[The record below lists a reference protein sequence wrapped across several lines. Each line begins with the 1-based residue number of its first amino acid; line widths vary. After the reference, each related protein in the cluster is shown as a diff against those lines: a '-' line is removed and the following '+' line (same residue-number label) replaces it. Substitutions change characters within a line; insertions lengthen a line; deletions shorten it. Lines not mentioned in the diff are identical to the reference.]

1 MSVPMSRVLRFTLWS
16 VGILAVVL
24 GATLFWVES
33 QLRPEPLGARIKTI
47 LADAKIKGG
56 IARVEAS
63 LDGKFS
69 AEGIDLT
76 LPDGTKIAA
85 AAIKG
90 EAQVI
95 SIIKGTY
102 ALRSLEIK
110 TLDVDLSER
119 KPATKTAAEA
129 ASAPKTILPPVVLGP
144 YAVSGRIKLA
154 DGTLLRFSVRGDEF
168 DTRGKADF
176 RAGIAWPGFAVGK
189 QMTDPRGE
197 ITLKADF
204 RRPLGADGVG
214 LDDLIAD
221 VGSLRL
227 ELAAKDASPIAA
239 GSVGFVLDAAST
251 AGKPGVHFT
260 GTLSDSA
267 NRPAVKL
274 SGDHLAGRTTVTAQ
288 LDVDPTRF
296 GILSQQL
303 PDVRLSGNANGELE
317 GSRWQA
323 SADLKALWSDLSK
336 FSKSLAKNSRS
347 EWKLAANAQSTANG
361 FAVNSLAITGNGV
374 TIAIPQ
380 TLTWKGGLL
389 PENANDATMTIAA
402 NDADL
407 MALNPFLAAADIIA
421 TAGRWTGEASIS
433 FKDGKPAVTSIR
445 THSLRGVT
453 LERGGKALMHEIDAE
468 LPIKSEDGAISL
480 APFSLGCAAGNIATG
495 SLTLRPGADGAWSA
509 VANVN
514 VGIVEL
520 ASQPNWEDLPVDKLK
535 GIRVSAQA
543 ALERAAGKAPVVS
556 SADARIF
563 RQGLNLLS
571 LKLRQPLAL
580 DGSKPTGVLV
590 EASARDLPLESLSAV
605 VPGLKLTGDLKRADL
620 VAGFSREGLFVRT
633 EGAPL
638 SFTRTSVIWTGKL
651 WVKDCDLAASLDL
664 VVGEKSTI
672 IGFNQAE
679 LKNRSRILG
688 SGDIKLGLGDAG
700 TTLKLE
706 GDLGALAE
714 QPFAGPLNIVTGGQ
728 YRATADRS
736 QTGEIN
742 VTLQVREVGLKQSEG
757 RIKTA
762 ALAGKYVPAA
772 NGLSAEGSFKL
783 QATNLSGGKFTLT
796 QKTTGAKTDWQAV
809 VAIDNVDVDDFL
821 SLLPKSEEDISV
833 NGAPP
838 KPDRTPFWNN
848 QSGSLQLTIGTARA
862 YGISAEKVVVR
873 ADAEEKAIRLT
884 QLSGKLADGN
894 LSGRGQ
900 LAFQPSISNG
910 PYSLSATVSLNQ
922 FEFGSVAQ
930 AFPAVKEFLQGRADA
945 TAGLTSLCGTP
956 GELVSKLQVDTQLT
970 SKGGRIRAFG
980 DKSSSM
986 SLSAN
991 KAGDIGETLGGLAM
1005 IAGAL
1010 SKNQQQGEKIAKIG
1024 AAMTAAAKLQKAVA
1038 DFQYSSAT
1046 IKATRLAS
1054 GTIKLESADIRNEV
1068 LHLTAKGGITVD
1080 PKTGFTDWPMLFST
1094 QMRGAG
1100 EYAQYF
1106 QALGFGIGPSP
1117 TDGFTDGPGVNVSGS
1132 LNQVKTDLVEKLQQA
1147 VDNVRS
1153 AANARPDNPTQGTS
1167 GTKITPAGKIPATNT
1182 PAPKKSNPLGD
1193 LLKELGR

>member
-1 MSVPMSRVLRFTLWS
+1 
-16 VGILAVVL
+16 
-24 GATLFWVES
+24 
-33 QLRPEPLGARIKTI
+33 
-47 LADAKIKGG
+47 
-56 IARVEAS
+56 
-63 LDGKFS
+63 
-69 AEGIDLT
+69 
-76 LPDGTKIAA
+76 
-85 AAIKG
+85 
-90 EAQVI
+90 
-95 SIIKGTY
+95 
-102 ALRSLEIK
+102 
-110 TLDVDLSER
+110 
-119 KPATKTAAEA
+119 
-129 ASAPKTILPPVVLGP
+129 
-144 YAVSGRIKLA
+144 
-154 DGTLLRFSVRGDEF
+154 
-168 DTRGKADF
+168 
-176 RAGIAWPGFAVGK
+176 
-189 QMTDPRGE
+189 
-197 ITLKADF
+197 
-204 RRPLGADGVG
+204 
-214 LDDLIAD
+214 
-221 VGSLRL
+221 
-227 ELAAKDASPIAA
+227 
-239 GSVGFVLDAAST
+239 
-251 AGKPGVHFT
+251 
-260 GTLSDSA
+260 
-267 NRPAVKL
+267 
-274 SGDHLAGRTTVTAQ
+274 
-288 LDVDPTRF
+288 
-296 GILSQQL
+296 
-303 PDVRLSGNANGELE
+303 
-317 GSRWQA
+317 
-323 SADLKALWSDLSK
+323 
-336 FSKSLAKNSRS
+336 
-347 EWKLAANAQSTANG
+347 
-361 FAVNSLAITGNGV
+361 
-374 TIAIPQ
+374 
-380 TLTWKGGLL
+380 
-389 PENANDATMTIAA
+389 
-402 NDADL
+402 
-407 MALNPFLAAADIIA
+407 
-421 TAGRWTGEASIS
+421 
-433 FKDGKPAVTSIR
+433 
-445 THSLRGVT
+445 
-453 LERGGKALMHEIDAE
+453 
-468 LPIKSEDGAISL
+468 
-480 APFSLGCAAGNIATG
+480 
-495 SLTLRPGADGAWSA
+495 
-509 VANVN
+509 
-514 VGIVEL
+514 
-520 ASQPNWEDLPVDKLK
+520 
-535 GIRVSAQA
+535 
-543 ALERAAGKAPVVS
+543 
-556 SADARIF
+556 
-563 RQGLNLLS
+563 
-571 LKLRQPLAL
+571 
-580 DGSKPTGVLV
+580 
-590 EASARDLPLESLSAV
+590 
-605 VPGLKLTGDLKRADL
+605 
-620 VAGFSREGLFVRT
+620 
-633 EGAPL
+633 
-638 SFTRTSVIWTGKL
+638 
-651 WVKDCDLAASLDL
+651 
-664 VVGEKSTI
+664 
-672 IGFNQAE
+672 
-679 LKNRSRILG
+679 
-688 SGDIKLGLGDAG
+688 
-700 TTLKLE
+700 
-706 GDLGALAE
+706 
-714 QPFAGPLNIVTGGQ
+714 
-728 YRATADRS
+728 
-736 QTGEIN
+736 
-742 VTLQVREVGLKQSEG
+742 
-757 RIKTA
+757 
-762 ALAGKYVPAA
+762 
-772 NGLSAEGSFKL
+772 
-783 QATNLSGGKFTLT
+783 
-796 QKTTGAKTDWQAV
+796 

-1046 IKATRLAS
+1046 VKATRLAS

>member
-1 MSVPMSRVLRFTLWS
+1 MSRVLRFTLWS

-453 LERGGKALMHEIDAE
+453 LERGGKALMREIDAE

-535 GIRVSAQA
+535 GIRVSAQTTV
-543 ALERAAGKAPVVS
+543 ERASGKAPVVS

-762 ALAGKYVPAA
+762 ALAGNYVPAA

-783 QATNLSGGKFTLT
+783 QATHLSGGKFTLT

-838 KPDRTPFWNN
+838 KPDRMPFWTN

-930 AFPAVKEFLQGRADA
+930 AFPSVKEFLQGRADA

-956 GELVSKLQVDTQLT
+956 GELVGKLQIDTQLS

>member
-1 MSVPMSRVLRFTLWS
+1 MSRVLRFILWS

-76 LPDGTKIAA
+76 LPDGTKISA

-102 ALRSLEIK
+102 ALNSLEIK

-119 KPATKTAAEA
+119 KSATKAAATGSTA
-129 ASAPKTILPPVVLGP
+129 KTKTTLPPIALGP
-144 YAVSGRIKLA
+144 YAVSGRVKLA

-168 DTRGKADF
+168 DTRSKADF

-221 VGSLRL
+221 VGSLSL
-227 ELAAKDASPIAA
+227 ELAAKDASPLAA
-239 GSVGFVLDAAST
+239 GSVDLVLNAASS

-267 NRPAVKL
+267 RRPAVKL

-323 SADLKALWSDLSK
+323 SADLRALWPDLSK

-347 EWKLAANAQSTANG
+347 EWKLAANAQSTATG

-389 PENANDATMTIAA
+389 PENANDATVTIAA

-407 MALNPFLAAADIIA
+407 MALNPFLAAADVIA

-453 LERGGKALMHEIDAE
+453 LERGGKALMREIDAE

-480 APFSLGCAAGNIATG
+480 SPFSLGCAAGNIATG

-535 GIRVSAQA
+535 GIRVSAQTA
-543 ALERAAGKAPVVS
+543 VERASGKAPVVS

-638 SFTRTSVIWTGKL
+638 SFSRTSVVWTGKL

-664 VVGEKSTI
+664 VVGEKSTV

-679 LKNRSRILG
+679 LKNRSRTLA

-742 VTLQVREVGLKQSEG
+742 VTLQVRDVGLKQSEG

-783 QATNLSGGKFTLT
+783 QASNLSGGKFTLT

-821 SLLPKSEEDISV
+821 SLLPKSEEDVSA

-838 KPDRTPFWNN
+838 KPDRTPFWTN

-862 YGISAEKVVVR
+862 YGISAEKVVLR

-884 QLSGKLADGN
+884 QLSGKVADGD

-956 GELVSKLQVDTQLT
+956 GELVGKLQVDTQLS

-1167 GTKITPAGKIPATNT
+1167 ATKITPSGKVPATNS
-1182 PAPKKSNPLGD
+1182 PAPKKINPLGD

>member
-1 MSVPMSRVLRFTLWS
+1 MSRVLRFTLWS

-33 QLRPEPLGARIKTI
+33 QLRPEPLGARVKGL

-69 AEGIDLT
+69 AEGIDLV
-76 LPDGTKIAA
+76 LADGTKISV

-90 EAQVI
+90 EAKLF

-102 ALRSLEIK
+102 ALTSLEIK

-119 KPATKTAAEA
+119 KPAAKETAAKATPAATKT
-129 ASAPKTILPPVVLGP
+129 TLPPIVLGP
-144 YAVSGRIKLA
+144 YAVSGRVKLA

-197 ITLKADF
+197 VTLKADF
-204 RRPLGADGVG
+204 RRPLGADGIG

-239 GSVGFVLDAAST
+239 GSVGLVLDAAGA
-251 AGKPGVHFT
+251 AGKPGMNFS

-267 NRPAVKL
+267 SRPAVKL
-274 SGDHLAGRTTVTAQ
+274 TGSHLAGRTTFDAQ

-303 PDVRLSGNANGELE
+303 PDVRLTGKANGELE

-323 SADLKALWSDLSK
+323 SADLKALWADLSK

-347 EWKLAANAQSTANG
+347 EWKLAANAQSTTTG
-361 FAVNSLAITGNGV
+361 FAVNSLAVTGNGV

-389 PENANDATMTIAA
+389 PENANDATVTIAA
-402 NDADL
+402 DEADL
-407 MALNPFLAAADIIA
+407 MALNPFLAAADVIA
-421 TAGRWTGEASIS
+421 TAGRWTGEASVS
-433 FKDGKPAVTSIR
+433 FKDGKPAVTSVR

-453 LERGGKALMHEIDAE
+453 LERGGKALMREIDAE

-480 APFSLGCAAGNIATG
+480 APFSVGCAAGNIASG

-509 VANVN
+509 VADVN

-535 GIRVSAQA
+535 GIRVNARTSVD
-543 ALERAAGKAPVVS
+543 RAPGKAPVVG
-556 SADARIF
+556 SAEARIF

-638 SFTRTSVIWTGKL
+638 SFTHTSVTWSGKL

-664 VVGEKSTI
+664 VVGEKATL

-679 LKNRSRILG
+679 LKNRSRILAA
-688 SGDIKLGLGDAG
+688 GDIKLGLGDAG

-728 YRATADRS
+728 YRATADRAQS
-736 QTGEIN
+736 GEIN
-742 VTLQVREVGLKQSEG
+742 VTLQVREVGLKQSDG
-757 RIKTA
+757 RIKSA
-762 ALAGKYVPAA
+762 AVAGKYVPAA
-772 NGLSAEGSFKL
+772 DGLSAEGSFKL

-796 QKTTGAKTDWQAV
+796 QKTAGAKTDWQAL

-821 SLLPKSEEDISV
+821 SLLPKSEEEAAT

-838 KPDRTPFWNN
+838 KPDRAPFWAN
-848 QSGSLQLTIGTARA
+848 QSGSLQVTVGTARA
-862 YGISAEKVVVR
+862 YGISAEKVVLR
-873 ADAEEKAIRLT
+873 AEAEEKAIRLT
-884 QLSGKLADGN
+884 QLSGKLADGT

-900 LAFQPSISNG
+900 LAFQPTISNG

-930 AFPAVKEFLQGRADA
+930 AFPSVKEFLQGRADA
-945 TAGLTSLCGTP
+945 TAGLTSVCGTP
-956 GELVSKLQVDTQLT
+956 GELVGKLQVDTQLT

-1046 IKATRLAS
+1046 IKASRLAS

-1068 LHLTAKGGITVD
+1068 LHLTAKGGISVD
-1080 PKTGFTDWPMLFST
+1080 PKAGFTDWPMVFST

-1100 EYAQYF
+1100 EFAQYF

-1117 TDGFTDGPGVNVSGS
+1117 ADGFTDGPGVNVTGS

-1167 GTKITPAGKIPATNT
+1167 ATKITPSGKTPATST
-1182 PAPKKSNPLGD
+1182 PTPKKSNPLGD

>member
-1 MSVPMSRVLRFTLWS
+1 MSRVLRFTLWS

-119 KPATKTAAEA
+119 KPATRTAAEA

-453 LERGGKALMHEIDAE
+453 LERGGKALMREIDAE

-535 GIRVSAQA
+535 GIRVSAQTTV
-543 ALERAAGKAPVVS
+543 ERASGKAPVVS

-772 NGLSAEGSFKL
+772 NGLSTEGSFKL
-783 QATNLSGGKFTLT
+783 QATHLSGGKFTLT

-838 KPDRTPFWNN
+838 KPDRTPFWTN

-930 AFPAVKEFLQGRADA
+930 AFPSVKEFLQGRADA

-956 GELVSKLQVDTQLT
+956 GELVGKLQIDTQLS

>member
-1 MSVPMSRVLRFTLWS
+1 MR
-16 VGILAVVL
+16 
-24 GATLFWVES
+24 
-33 QLRPEPLGARIKTI
+33 
-47 LADAKIKGG
+47 
-56 IARVEAS
+56 
-63 LDGKFS
+63 
-69 AEGIDLT
+69 
-76 LPDGTKIAA
+76 
-85 AAIKG
+85 
-90 EAQVI
+90 
-95 SIIKGTY
+95 
-102 ALRSLEIK
+102 
-110 TLDVDLSER
+110 
-119 KPATKTAAEA
+119 
-129 ASAPKTILPPVVLGP
+129 
-144 YAVSGRIKLA
+144 
-154 DGTLLRFSVRGDEF
+154 
-168 DTRGKADF
+168 
-176 RAGIAWPGFAVGK
+176 
-189 QMTDPRGE
+189 
-197 ITLKADF
+197 
-204 RRPLGADGVG
+204 
-214 LDDLIAD
+214 
-221 VGSLRL
+221 
-227 ELAAKDASPIAA
+227 
-239 GSVGFVLDAAST
+239 
-251 AGKPGVHFT
+251 
-260 GTLSDSA
+260 
-267 NRPAVKL
+267 
-274 SGDHLAGRTTVTAQ
+274 
-288 LDVDPTRF
+288 
-296 GILSQQL
+296 
-303 PDVRLSGNANGELE
+303 
-317 GSRWQA
+317 
-323 SADLKALWSDLSK
+323 
-336 FSKSLAKNSRS
+336 
-347 EWKLAANAQSTANG
+347 
-361 FAVNSLAITGNGV
+361 
-374 TIAIPQ
+374 
-380 TLTWKGGLL
+380 
-389 PENANDATMTIAA
+389 
-402 NDADL
+402 
-407 MALNPFLAAADIIA
+407 
-421 TAGRWTGEASIS
+421 
-433 FKDGKPAVTSIR
+433 
-445 THSLRGVT
+445 
-453 LERGGKALMHEIDAE
+453 EIDAE

-535 GIRVSAQA
+535 GIRVSAQTTV
-543 ALERAAGKAPVVS
+543 ERASGKAPVVS

-783 QATNLSGGKFTLT
+783 QATHLSGGKFTLT

-838 KPDRTPFWNN
+838 KPDRTPFWTN

-873 ADAEEKAIRLT
+873 ADAEENAIRLT

-930 AFPAVKEFLQGRADA
+930 AFPSVKEFLQGRADA

-956 GELVSKLQVDTQLT
+956 GELVGKLQIDTQLS

-991 KAGDIGETLGGLAM
+991 KAGDIGETLGGLAI

>member
-1 MSVPMSRVLRFTLWS
+1 MSRVLRFTLWS

-33 QLRPEPLGARIKTI
+33 QLRPEPLGARVKGL

-56 IARVEAS
+56 VARIEAS

-69 AEGIDLT
+69 AEGIDLV
-76 LPDGTKIAA
+76 LADGTKISA

-90 EAQVI
+90 EAKLF

-102 ALRSLEIK
+102 ALTSLEIK

-119 KPATKTAAEA
+119 KPAAKAVNVGPAAATKT
-129 ASAPKTILPPVVLGP
+129 TLPPIVLGP
-144 YAVSGRIKLA
+144 YAVSGRVKLT

-168 DTRGKADF
+168 DSHGKADF

-197 ITLKADF
+197 VTLKADF
-204 RRPLGADGVG
+204 RRPLGADGIG
-214 LDDLIAD
+214 LDDLLAD

-239 GSVGFVLDAAST
+239 GSVGLVLDAAGA
-251 AGKPGVHFT
+251 AGKPGMNFS

-267 NRPAVKL
+267 SRPAVKL
-274 SGDHLAGRTTVTAQ
+274 TGSHLAGRTTFDAQ

-303 PDVRLSGNANGELE
+303 PDVRLTGKANGELE

-323 SADLKALWSDLSK
+323 SADLKALWADLSK

-347 EWKLAANAQSTANG
+347 EWKLAANAQSTATG
-361 FAVNSLAITGNGV
+361 FAVNSLSVTGNGV

-389 PENANDATMTIAA
+389 PENANDATVTIAA
-402 NDADL
+402 DEADL
-407 MALNPFLAAADIIA
+407 MALNPFLAAADVIA
-421 TAGRWTGEASIS
+421 TAGRWTGEASVS
-433 FKDGKPAVTSIR
+433 FKDGKPAVTSVR

-453 LERGGKALMHEIDAE
+453 LERGGKALMREIDAE

-480 APFSLGCAAGNIATG
+480 APFSVGCAAGNIASG
-495 SLTLRPGADGAWSA
+495 SLTLRPGAEGAWSA
-509 VANVN
+509 VADVN

-535 GIRVSAQA
+535 GIRVSARTSVD
-543 ALERAAGKAPVVS
+543 RAAGKAPVVG
-556 SADARIF
+556 SAEARIF
-563 RQGLNLLS
+563 RQGLNLLA

-580 DGSKPTGVLV
+580 DGAKPTGVLV

-638 SFTRTSVIWTGKL
+638 SFTHTSVTWSGKL

-664 VVGEKSTI
+664 VVGEKATL

-679 LKNRSRILG
+679 LKNRSRILAT
-688 SGDIKLGLGDAG
+688 GDIKLGLGDAG

-728 YRATADRS
+728 YRATADRAQS
-736 QTGEIN
+736 GEIN
-742 VTLQVREVGLKQSEG
+742 VTLQVREVGLKQSDG
-757 RIKTA
+757 RIKSA
-762 ALAGKYVPAA
+762 AVAGKYVPAA
-772 NGLSAEGSFKL
+772 DGLSAEGSFKL

-796 QKTTGAKTDWQAV
+796 QKTAGAKTDWQAL

-821 SLLPKSEEDISV
+821 SLLPKSEEEAAT

-838 KPDRTPFWNN
+838 KPDRAPFWAN
-848 QSGSLQLTIGTARA
+848 QSGSLQVTVGTARA
-862 YGISAEKVVVR
+862 YGISAEKVFLR
-873 ADAEEKAIRLT
+873 AEAEEKAVRLT
-884 QLSGKLADGN
+884 QLSGKLADGT

-900 LAFQPSISNG
+900 LAFQPTISNG

-930 AFPAVKEFLQGRADA
+930 AFPSVKEFLQGRADA
-945 TAGLTSLCGTP
+945 TAGLTSVCGTP
-956 GELVSKLQVDTQLT
+956 GELVGKLQVDTQLT

-1046 IKATRLAS
+1046 IKASRLAS

-1068 LHLTAKGGITVD
+1068 LHLTAKGGISVD
-1080 PKTGFTDWPMLFST
+1080 PKVGFTDWPMVFST

-1100 EYAQYF
+1100 EFAQYF

-1117 TDGFTDGPGVNVSGS
+1117 ADGFTDGPGVNVTGS

-1167 GTKITPAGKIPATNT
+1167 ATKITPAGKTPATGT
-1182 PAPKKSNPLGD
+1182 PTPKKSNPLGD

>member
-1 MSVPMSRVLRFTLWS
+1 MSRVLRFTLWS

-260 GTLSDSA
+260 GMLSDSA

-453 LERGGKALMHEIDAE
+453 LERGGKALMREIDAE

-535 GIRVSAQA
+535 GIRVSAQTTV
-543 ALERAAGKAPVVS
+543 ERASGKAPVVS

-783 QATNLSGGKFTLT
+783 QATHLSGGKFTLT

-838 KPDRTPFWNN
+838 KPDRTPFWTN

-930 AFPAVKEFLQGRADA
+930 AFPSVKEFLQGRADA

-956 GELVSKLQVDTQLT
+956 GELIGKLQIDTQLS

-1080 PKTGFTDWPMLFST
+1080 PKTSFTDWPMLFST

>member
-1 MSVPMSRVLRFTLWS
+1 MSRVLRFTLWS

-260 GTLSDSA
+260 GMLSDSA

-453 LERGGKALMHEIDAE
+453 LERGGKALMREIDAE

-535 GIRVSAQA
+535 GIRVSAQTTV
-543 ALERAAGKAPVVS
+543 ERASGKAPVVS

-783 QATNLSGGKFTLT
+783 QATHLSGGKFTLT

-838 KPDRTPFWNN
+838 KPDRTPFWTN

-930 AFPAVKEFLQGRADA
+930 AFPSVKEFLQGRADA

-956 GELVSKLQVDTQLT
+956 GELVGKLQIDTQLS

>member
-1 MSVPMSRVLRFTLWS
+1 MSRVLRFTLWS

-33 QLRPEPLGARIKTI
+33 QLRPEPLGARIKGL

-56 IARVEAS
+56 IARIEAS

-76 LPDGTKIAA
+76 LPDGTKISA

-90 EAQVI
+90 EALII

-102 ALRSLEIK
+102 ALSSLEIK

-119 KPATKTAAEA
+119 KSEEKTPGTGSGAATKT
-129 ASAPKTILPPVVLGP
+129 TLPPVVLGP
-144 YAVSGRIKLA
+144 YAVSGRVKLA

-197 ITLKADF
+197 ITLKANF
-204 RRPLGADGVG
+204 QRPLGADGIG

-221 VGSLRL
+221 IGSLRL

-274 SGDHLAGRTTVTAQ
+274 SGNNLAGRTTINAQ

-303 PDVRLSGNANGELE
+303 PDVRLTGNANGELE
-317 GSRWQA
+317 GARWQA
-323 SADLKALWSDLSK
+323 SADLKALWADLSK

-347 EWKLAANAQSTANG
+347 EWKLVANAQSTDSG

-389 PENANDATMTIAA
+389 PENANDATVTIAA

-407 MALNPFLAAADIIA
+407 MALNPFLAAADVIA

-468 LPIKSEDGAISL
+468 LPVKSEDGAISL
-480 APFSLGCAAGNIATG
+480 APFSVGCAAGNIATG

-520 ASQPNWEDLPVDKLK
+520 ASQPNWGDLPVDKLK
-535 GIRVSAQA
+535 GIRVSAQTTVD
-543 ALERAAGKAPVVS
+543 RAAGKAPVVS
-556 SADARIF
+556 SAEARIF

-571 LKLRQPLAL
+571 LKLRKPLAL
-580 DGSKPTGVLV
+580 DGSKPTGVVV
-590 EASARDLPLESLSAV
+590 EAAARDLPLESLSAV

-620 VAGFSREGLFVRT
+620 VAGFSRDGLFVRT

-638 SFTRTSVIWTGKL
+638 SFTRTSVTWTGKL
-651 WVKDCDLAASLDL
+651 WVKDCDLTASLDL
-664 VVGEKSTI
+664 LVGDKSTT

-679 LKNRSRILG
+679 LKNRSRTLA

-728 YRATADRS
+728 YRATADRAQS
-736 QTGEIN
+736 GEIN
-742 VTLQVREVGLKQSEG
+742 VALQVREVGLKQSEG
-757 RIKTA
+757 RIQSA
-762 ALAGKYVPAA
+762 SLAGKYVPAA

-783 QATNLSGGKFTLT
+783 QATQLSGGKFTLA
-796 QKTTGAKTDWQAV
+796 QKITGAKTDWQAV

-821 SLLPKSEEDISV
+821 SLLPKTEEGIST

-838 KPDRTPFWNN
+838 RPDRAPFWAN
-848 QSGSLQLTIGTARA
+848 QSGSLQLTIGTAKA

-873 ADAEEKAIRLT
+873 AEAEEKALRLT

-894 LSGRGQ
+894 ISGRGQ
-900 LAFQPSISNG
+900 LAFLPTISNG

-922 FEFGSVAQ
+922 FDFGSIAQ
-930 AFPAVKEFLQGRADA
+930 AFPAAKDFIQGRADA
-945 TAGLTSLCGTP
+945 TAGLTSVCGTP
-956 GELVSKLQVDTQLT
+956 GELVGKLQVDTQLT
-970 SKGGRIRAFG
+970 SKGGRIRPFG
-980 DKSSSM
+980 DKNSSM

-991 KAGDIGETLGGLAM
+991 KAGDIGETLGGLAL

-1010 SKNQQQGEKIAKIG
+1010 TKNQQQGEKVAKIG
-1024 AAMTAAAKLQKAVA
+1024 AAMTAAGKLQKAVA
-1038 DFQYSSAT
+1038 DFQYTSAT

-1054 GTIKLESADIRNEV
+1054 GTIKLEAADIRNEV
-1068 LHLTAKGGITVD
+1068 LQLAAKGGINVD
-1080 PKTGFTDWPMLFST
+1080 PKLDFADWPMAFTT

-1100 EYAQYF
+1100 EFAQYF
-1106 QALGFGIGPSP
+1106 QALGFGTGPSP
-1117 TDGFTDGPGVNVSGS
+1117 ADGFTEGPGVSVGGS
-1132 LNQVKTDLVEKLQQA
+1132 LNQVKTDLAEKLQQA
-1147 VDNVRS
+1147 IDNVRAS
-1153 AANARPDNPTQGTS
+1153 QSTAPSNPGTQTTPGAQAA
-1167 GTKITPAGKIPATNT
+1167 
-1182 PAPKKSNPLGD
+1182 PAPTTPSPKKRNPFGD
-1193 LLKELGR
+1193 LLQELGR

>member
-1 MSVPMSRVLRFTLWS
+1 MSRVLRFTLWS

-33 QLRPEPLGARIKTI
+33 QLRPEPLGARVKGM
-47 LADAKIKGG
+47 LANAKIKGG

-69 AEGIDLT
+69 AEGIDLV
-76 LPDGTKIAA
+76 LPDGTKISA

-90 EAQVI
+90 EAQII

-102 ALRSLEIK
+102 ALSSLEIK

-119 KPATKTAAEA
+119 KPEAKTPGTGSAAATKT
-129 ASAPKTILPPVVLGP
+129 TLPPVVLGP

-197 ITLKADF
+197 ITLKAGF

-214 LDDLIAD
+214 LDELIAD

-251 AGKPGVHFT
+251 AGKPGVNFT

-274 SGDHLAGRTTVTAQ
+274 SGNHLAGRTTVNAQ

-303 PDVRLSGNANGELE
+303 PDVRLSGSANGELE
-317 GSRWQA
+317 GARWQA

-347 EWKLAANAQSTANG
+347 EWKLAANAQSTASG

-389 PENANDATMTIAA
+389 PENANDATVTIAA

-407 MALNPFLAAADIIA
+407 MSLNPFLAAADVIA

-433 FKDGKPAVTSIR
+433 FKDGQPTVTSIR

-453 LERGGKALMHEIDAE
+453 LERGGKALMREIDAE

-495 SLTLRPGADGAWSA
+495 SLTLRPGAEGAWSA

-535 GIRVSAQA
+535 GIRVSAQTTVD
-543 ALERAAGKAPVVS
+543 RAAGKAPVVS

-638 SFTRTSVIWTGKL
+638 SFTRTSVTWTGKL

-664 VVGEKSTI
+664 LVGEKSTI

-679 LKNRSRILG
+679 LKNRSRTLAL
-688 SGDIKLGLGDAG
+688 GDIKLGLGDAG

-728 YRATADRS
+728 YRATADRTQS
-736 QTGEIN
+736 GEIN

-762 ALAGKYVPAA
+762 ALAGRYVPTA

-783 QATNLSGGKFTLT
+783 QATHLSGGKFTLT
-796 QKTTGAKTDWQAV
+796 QKITGAKTDWQAV

-821 SLLPKSEEDISV
+821 SLLPKSEADLSA

-838 KPDRTPFWNN
+838 RPDRTPFWTN
-848 QSGSLQLTIGTARA
+848 QSGSLQLTIGTAKA

-873 ADAEEKAIRLT
+873 AEADERAIRLT
-884 QLSGKLADGN
+884 QLSGKLADGDI
-894 LSGRGQ
+894 SGRGQ
-900 LAFQPSISNG
+900 LAFLPAISNG

-922 FEFGSVAQ
+922 FDFGSVAQ
-930 AFPAVKEFLQGRADA
+930 AFPSVRDFLQGRADA
-945 TAGLTSLCGTP
+945 TAGLTSVCGTP
-956 GELVSKLQVDTQLT
+956 GELIGKLQVDTQLT

-991 KAGDIGETLGGLAM
+991 NAGDIGETLGGLAM

-1010 SKNQQQGEKIAKIG
+1010 TKNQQQGEKIAKIG
-1024 AAMTAAAKLQKAVA
+1024 AAMTAAGKLQKAVA
-1038 DFQYSSAT
+1038 DFQYTSAT
-1046 IKATRLAS
+1046 IKASRLAS
-1054 GTIKLESADIRNEV
+1054 GTIKLEAADIRNEV
-1068 LHLTAKGGITVD
+1068 LHLAAKGGINVD
-1080 PKTGFTDWPMLFST
+1080 PKLGFADWPMVFNT

-1100 EYAQYF
+1100 EYAQCF
-1106 QALGFGIGPSP
+1106 QALGFGSGPSP
-1117 TDGFTDGPGVNVSGS
+1117 TDGFTEGPSVNVGGS
-1132 LNQVKTDLVEKLQQA
+1132 LNQVKTDLAEKLQQA
-1147 VDNVRS
+1147 IDNVRASQS
-1153 AANARPDNPTQGTS
+1153 AAPSNPGVQP
-1167 GTKITPAGKIPATNT
+1167 TPGNQAA
-1182 PAPKKSNPLGD
+1182 PAPTSPSPKKRSPFGD
-1193 LLKELGR
+1193 LLQELGR

>member
-1 MSVPMSRVLRFTLWS
+1 MSRVLRFTLWS

-33 QLRPEPLGARIKTI
+33 QLRPEPLGARVKGL

-56 IARVEAS
+56 IARIEAS

-76 LPDGTKIAA
+76 LADGTKIAA
-85 AAIKG
+85 ASIKG
-90 EAQVI
+90 EALLF

-102 ALRSLEIK
+102 ALGNLEVR
-110 TLDVDLSER
+110 TLEVDLSER
-119 KPATKTAAEA
+119 RPDPKKPDSKTA
-129 ASAPKTILPPVVLGP
+129 STSKTTLPPVVLGP
-144 YAVSGRIKLA
+144 YAIAGRIKLA

-197 ITLKADF
+197 VTLKADF
-204 RRPLGADGVG
+204 RRPLGADG
-214 LDDLIAD
+214 LAPEDLIAD
-221 VGSLRL
+221 IGNLRL
-227 ELAAKDASPIAA
+227 ELTAKDASPLAA
-239 GSVGFVLDAAST
+239 GSVGFQLEAISVP
-251 AGKPGVHFT
+251 GKPGTLFT
-260 GTLSDSA
+260 GTLTDSA
-267 NRPAVKL
+267 NQPAVKL
-274 SGDHLAGRTTVTAQ
+274 SGNHLAGRTVGTAQ
-288 LDVDPTRF
+288 LNIDPSRF

-303 PDVRLSGNANGELE
+303 PDVRLSGMAAGEIE
-317 GSRWQA
+317 GARWQG
-323 SADLKALWSDLSK
+323 SIDLKALWSDLSK

-347 EWKLAANAQSTANG
+347 EWKLAASAQSTSAG

-389 PENANDATMTIAA
+389 PENANDATVTIAA
-402 NDADL
+402 NDAD
-407 MALNPFLAAADIIA
+407 MVALNPFLAAADIIA
-421 TAGRWTGEASIS
+421 TTGRWTGEASIS
-433 FKDGKPAVTSIR
+433 FKDGKPAVTSVR

-453 LERGGKALMHEIDAE
+453 LERAGKVLMREIDAE
-468 LPIKSEDGAISL
+468 LPVKSEGGAISL
-480 APFSLGCAAGNIATG
+480 SPFSLSCAAGNIANG

-509 VANVN
+509 QADVN

-543 ALERAAGKAPVVS
+543 SAARAAGKAPVVS
-556 SADARIF
+556 TAEARIF

-580 DGSKPTGVLV
+580 DGAKPTGVLV
-590 EASARDLPLESLSAV
+590 EAAARDLPLESLAAV

-620 VAGFSREGLFVRT
+620 VAGFNREGLFVRT

-638 SFTRTSVIWTGKL
+638 SFTRTSVSWTGKT

-664 VVGEKSTI
+664 LVGEKSTV

-679 LKNRSRILG
+679 LKSRQRVLAA
-688 SGDIKLGLGDAG
+688 GDIRLGLGEAG

-714 QPFAGPLNIVTGGQ
+714 QPFAGPLNIVTGGR
-728 YRATADRS
+728 YRANAERAQS
-736 QTGEIN
+736 GEIN
-742 VTLQVREVGLKQSEG
+742 VTLQVSEVGLKQSEG
-757 RIKTA
+757 RIKQA
-762 ALAGKYVPAA
+762 SVSGRYVPKAD
-772 NGLSAEGSFKL
+772 GLSAEGSFKM

-796 QKTTGAKTDWQAV
+796 QQSAGKKTDWQAV
-809 VAIDNVDVDDFL
+809 VTVDNVDVDDFL
-821 SLLPKSEEDISV
+821 ALLPKSAEDV
-833 NGAPP
+833 AEAPKATP
-838 KPDRTPFWNN
+838 RPDRTPFWAD
-848 QSGSLQLTIGTARA
+848 QTGSLQLSIGTARA
-862 YGISAEKVVVR
+862 YGVSAEKVIVR
-873 ADAEEKAIRLT
+873 AEAEEKAIRLT
-884 QLSGKLADGN
+884 QLSGKLAEGS

-900 LAFQPSISNG
+900 LTFLPTISNG
-910 PYSLSATVSLNQ
+910 PYSLSATVALNQ

-930 AFPAVKEFLQGRADA
+930 AFPTVKEFLQGKADA
-945 TAGLTSLCGTP
+945 VASLTSVCGTP
-956 GELVSKLQVDTQLT
+956 GELAGKLQVDAQLT

-980 DKSSSM
+980 DKNSSM

-991 KAGDIGETLGGLAM
+991 KAGEVTEVLGGLAM
-1005 IAGAL
+1005 IIGG
-1010 SKNQQQGEKIAKIG
+1010 NNNPKIAKIG

-1038 DFQYSSAT
+1038 DFQYTSAT
-1046 IKATRLAS
+1046 IKASRLAS
-1054 GTIKLESADIRNEV
+1054 GSIKLEQADIRNEA
-1068 LHLTAKGGITVD
+1068 LHLAAKGGISVD
-1080 PKTGFTDWPMLFST
+1080 PKLGFTDWPMSFST

-1100 EYAQYF
+1100 EFAQYF
-1106 QALGFGIGPSP
+1106 QALGFAGPAP
-1117 TDGFTDGPGVNVSGS
+1117 AADGFTEGPGVNVTGS
-1132 LNQVKTDLVEKLQQA
+1132 LNQVKTDLAEKLQQA
-1147 VDNVRS
+1147 VDNVRAS
-1153 AANARPDNPTQGTS
+1153 PAAATQGNQPQAAPNNRA
-1167 GTKITPAGKIPATNT
+1167 TPASKAPATEPT
-1182 PAPKKSNPLGD
+1182 PAPKKRNPFGD

>member
-1 MSVPMSRVLRFTLWS
+1 MSRVLRFTLWS

-56 IARVEAS
+56 IARVQAS

-239 GSVGFVLDAAST
+239 GSVGFVMDAAST

-453 LERGGKALMHEIDAE
+453 LERGGKALMREIDAE

-535 GIRVSAQA
+535 GIRVSAQTTV
-543 ALERAAGKAPVVS
+543 ERASGKAPVVS

-638 SFTRTSVIWTGKL
+638 SFTRTSIIWTGKL

-783 QATNLSGGKFTLT
+783 QANNLSGGKFTLT

-838 KPDRTPFWNN
+838 KPDRTPFWTN

-930 AFPAVKEFLQGRADA
+930 AFPSVKEFLQGRADA

-956 GELVSKLQVDTQLT
+956 GELIGKLQIDTQLS

>member
-1 MSVPMSRVLRFTLWS
+1 MSRVLRFTLWS

-260 GTLSDSA
+260 GMLSDSA

-453 LERGGKALMHEIDAE
+453 LERGGKALMREIDAE

-535 GIRVSAQA
+535 GIRVSAQTTV
-543 ALERAAGKAPVVS
+543 ERASGKAPVVS

-783 QATNLSGGKFTLT
+783 QATHLSGGKFTLT

-838 KPDRTPFWNN
+838 KPDRTPFWTN

-930 AFPAVKEFLQGRADA
+930 AFPSVKEFLQGRADA

-956 GELVSKLQVDTQLT
+956 GELVGKLQIDTQLS

-1080 PKTGFTDWPMLFST
+1080 PKTSFTDWPMLFST

>member
-1 MSVPMSRVLRFTLWS
+1 MSRVLRFTFWS

-33 QLRPEPLGARIKTI
+33 QLRPEPLGARVKGL
-47 LADAKIKGG
+47 LADAKIKGV

-76 LPDGTKIAA
+76 LPDGTKISA

-90 EAQVI
+90 EAQII

-102 ALRSLEIK
+102 ALSSLEIK

-119 KPATKTAAEA
+119 KTEAKTPVAGSVAATKT
-129 ASAPKTILPPVVLGP
+129 TLPPVVLGP
-144 YAVSGRIKLA
+144 YAVSGRVKLA
-154 DGTLLRFSVRGDEF
+154 DGTLLRFSIRGDEF

-197 ITLKADF
+197 VTLKANF
-204 RRPLGADGVG
+204 KRPLGADGIG

-221 VGSLRL
+221 IGSLRL

-251 AGKPGVHFT
+251 VGKPGVHFT

-267 NRPAVKL
+267 SRPAVKL
-274 SGDHLAGRTTVTAQ
+274 SGNNLAGRTTVDAQ
-288 LDVDPTRF
+288 LEVDPTRF

-303 PDVRLSGNANGELE
+303 PEVRLSGKANGELE

-323 SADLKALWSDLSK
+323 SADLKALWPDLSK

-347 EWKLAANAQSTANG
+347 EWKLAANAQSTDSG

-389 PENANDATMTIAA
+389 PENANDATVTIAA

-407 MALNPFLAAADIIA
+407 MALNPFLAAADVIA
-421 TAGRWTGEASIS
+421 TAGHWTGEASIS

-445 THSLRGVT
+445 THNLRGVT
-453 LERGGKALMHEIDAE
+453 LERGGKALMREIDAE
-468 LPIKSEDGAISL
+468 LPIKSEEGAISL
-480 APFSLGCAAGNIATG
+480 SPFSVGCAAGNIATG

-509 VANVN
+509 IANVN

-535 GIRVSAQA
+535 GIRVSAQTTVD
-543 ALERAAGKAPVVS
+543 RAAGKAPVVS
-556 SADARIF
+556 SAEARIF

-580 DGSKPTGVLV
+580 DGSKPTGVIV
-590 EASARDLPLESLSAV
+590 EAAARDLPLESLSAV

-638 SFTRTSVIWTGKL
+638 SFTRTSVTWTGKL

-664 VVGEKSTI
+664 LVGEKSTL

-679 LKNRSRILG
+679 LKNRNRTLA

-728 YRATADRS
+728 YRATAARAQS
-736 QTGEIN
+736 GEIN
-742 VTLQVREVGLKQSEG
+742 VALQVNEVGLKQSEG
-757 RIKTA
+757 RIKSA
-762 ALAGKYVPAA
+762 GLAGRYVPAA
-772 NGLSAEGSFKL
+772 NGLNAEGSFKL
-783 QATNLSGGKFTLT
+783 QAKNLSSGKFTLT
-796 QKTTGAKTDWQAV
+796 QKVSGEKTDWQAA

-821 SLLPKSEEDISV
+821 SLLPKVEEDISV

-838 KPDRTPFWNN
+838 KPDRTPFWAN
-848 QSGSLQLTIGTARA
+848 QSGSLQLTVGTAKA

-873 ADAEEKAIRLT
+873 AEAEEKAIRLT
-884 QLSGKLADGN
+884 QLNGKLADGV

-900 LAFQPSISNG
+900 LAFQPTISNG

-922 FEFGSVAQ
+922 FDFGSVAQ

-945 TAGLTSLCGTP
+945 TAGLTSVCGTP
-956 GELVSKLQVDTQLT
+956 GELVGKLQVDTQLT
-970 SKGGRIRAFG
+970 SKGGRIRPFG
-980 DKSSSM
+980 DKNSGM

-1005 IAGAL
+1005 LAGAL
-1010 SKNQQQGEKIAKIG
+1010 TKNQQQGEKVAKIG
-1024 AAMTAAAKLQKAVA
+1024 AAMTAAGKLQKAVA
-1038 DFQYSSAT
+1038 DFQYTSAT

-1054 GTIKLESADIRNEV
+1054 GSIKLEAADIRNEA
-1068 LHLTAKGGITVD
+1068 LQLSAKGGINVD
-1080 PKTGFTDWPMLFST
+1080 PKLGFADWPMAFTT

-1100 EYAQYF
+1100 EFAQYF
-1106 QALGFGIGPSP
+1106 QALGFGTGPSP
-1117 TDGFTDGPGVNVSGS
+1117 ADGFTEGPGVSVGGS
-1132 LNQVKTDLVEKLQQA
+1132 LNQVKTDLADKLQQA
-1147 VDNVRS
+1147 IDNVRASQS
-1153 AANARPDNPTQGTS
+1153 AAPSNPGTQTAPGTQ
-1167 GTKITPAGKIPATNT
+1167 AA
-1182 PAPKKSNPLGD
+1182 PAPTTPSPKKRNPFGD